1 MSAATTDTP
10 QNAKAARKEAK
21 RAQKAEAKEAKRRKK
36 ARARQ
41 LKAEAK
47 EARRQEKTEAKAGKA
62 RQKER
67 ARQLKAQA
75 KEAAKQAQEAAK
87 QADADQAQKAAAQRM
102 QKAHRPRTQQPAEA
116 IVDLD
121 HATPSVRQE
130 NAGTRRTEDLAA
142 MRRLGN
148 ARHEDYASAV
158 NYDIARARRQAA
170 RKEVAAAQRQAIQRG
185 IAIEPT
191 DYFGEHHPR
200 LRGWMHA
207 VMFPLSI
214 AATVTLI
221 CLAPPGAPKLACAL
235 YAASSMLLFGV
246 SACLHLVHWR
256 SKRKHEIMC
265 SLDYSNIFLTIAGTN
280 TPIAM
285 ALPASIRWPYL
296 ASIWAAAIIGTVAHL
311 TWKKG
316 PDWFF
321 TIIYCVLGLAVAV
334 LLPLLWNQPA
344 GGPAVCWLIIAGG
357 ACYIAGAVCF
367 ALRKPIL
374 VPGWFEYH
382 EMFHLGTLLGW
393 SCHCVAVYLVI
404 LAL

>member
-36 ARARQ
+36 A
-41 LKAEAK
+41 
-47 EARRQEKTEAKAGKA
+47 
-62 RQKER
+62 
-67 ARQLKAQA
+67 
-75 KEAAKQAQEAAK
+75 
-87 QADADQAQKAAAQRM
+87 QKAATQRM

-130 NAGTRRTEDLAA
+130 SAGTRRAEDLAA

-200 LRGWMHA
+200 MRGWMHA
-207 VMFPLSI
+207 AMFPLSI

-235 YAASSMLLFGV
+235 YAASSMLLFGI
-246 SACLHLVHWR
+246 SACLHLIHWR

-296 ASIWAAAIIGTVAHL
+296 AFIWAAAIIGTVAHL

>member
-47 EARRQEKTEAKAGKA
+47 EARRQEKAEAKAGKA

-75 KEAAKQAQEAAK
+75 KEAARQAKEAAK
-87 QADADQAQKAAAQRM
+87 QAAADQAKKAATQRM
-102 QKAHRPRTQQPAEA
+102 QKAHRPRTQQPDEA

-130 NAGTRRTEDLAA
+130 SAGMRRAEDLAA

-200 LRGWMHA
+200 MRGWMHA
-207 VMFPLSI
+207 AMFPLSI

-296 ASIWAAAIIGTVAHL
+296 AFIWAAAIIGTVAHL

>member
-75 KEAAKQAQEAAK
+75 KEAAKQAKQAPK

-130 NAGTRRTEDLAA
+130 SAGTRRAEDLAA

-200 LRGWMHA
+200 MRGWMHA

-246 SACLHLVHWR
+246 SSCLHLVHWR

-296 ASIWAAAIIGTVAHL
+296 AFIWAAAIIGTVAHL

>member
-75 KEAAKQAQEAAK
+75 KEAAKQAKQAPK
-87 QADADQAQKAAAQRM
+87 QADADQAQKAATQRM

-121 HATPSVRQE
+121 HATPSVRHE
-130 NAGTRRTEDLAA
+130 SAGTRRTEDLAA

-207 VMFPLSI
+207 AMFPLSI

-296 ASIWAAAIIGTVAHL
+296 AFIWAAAIIGTVAHL